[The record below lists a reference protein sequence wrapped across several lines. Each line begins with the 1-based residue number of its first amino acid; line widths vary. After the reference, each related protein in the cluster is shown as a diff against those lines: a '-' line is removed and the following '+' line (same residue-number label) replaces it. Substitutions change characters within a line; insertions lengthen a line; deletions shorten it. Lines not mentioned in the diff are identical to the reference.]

1 MKEILLF
8 FCLICSPLL
17 QFFFISCLFIF
28 FSIAPV
34 GPKGITLD
42 AWLISALSTRLGTA
56 IDGDEALDL
65 AHRRISDKRRNSLSQ
80 SPPKV
85 CKIRYYKLIEII
97 SIRNIE
103 TLLILEEI
111 YYIVS
116 SYYFLIWLI
125 LIMILF
131 VILIP
136 LYAWFSSFHNIS

>member
-1 MKEILLF
+1 M
-8 FCLICSPLL
+8 
-17 QFFFISCLFIF
+17 
-28 FSIAPV
+28 
-34 GPKGITLD
+34 
-42 AWLISALSTRLGTA
+42 GTA

-111 YYIVS
+111 YYIVF
-116 SYYFLIWLI
+116 SYYFLIFLI
-125 LIMILF
+125 LIMIFF
-131 VILIP
+131 VILIQSH
-136 LYAWFSSFHNIS
+136 A

>member
-1 MKEILLF
+1 MIFICIL
-8 FCLICSPLL
+8 
-17 QFFFISCLFIF
+17 FFISCRFIF

-97 SIRNIE
+97 SIRNFE
-103 TLLILEEI
+103 TLLILEER
-111 YYIVS
+111 YHIVF
-116 SYYFLIWLI
+116 SYYFFNLTYTYHDPFCYPDFIICLI
-125 LIMILF
+125 F
-131 VILIP
+131 FF
-136 LYAWFSSFHNIS
+136 A